1 VTPPV
6 VRLHLPALLLLACLV
21 LVAPPPAVAQT
32 RDASPSARELRQAY
46 PLHDGKEPAAAE
58 AATPASTTPA
68 PSDPPREGGSSQAS
82 LRFAVAAVMAI
93 IAFAAGFALAL
104 RPSSRRSQD
113 HSPPSTGAAAVTP
126 TIAASDRKDSSQ
138 AVALPPTTRRG
149 WTAETEWCPAG
160 GEACF
165 RVVARATEGTATA
178 VVAES
183 ARFEWPPAGAA
194 VPALT
199 AAAEELETRA
209 VAAGWRPLPPGDAWY
224 AKRYAW
230 EPVASMPA
238 APGRFDRR
246 AAWPENTERL
256 WRCEVELDEGPG
268 DARFRAVVRRPGSR
282 HGRTIGAS
290 TEVRGLAAAL
300 LDIGWEAAGTGTNWY
315 SERFVWRGEGTPPD
329 RVAPIST
336 PTSRT
341 T

>member
-1 VTPPV
+1 V
-6 VRLHLPALLLLACLV
+6 VRLHLPALLLLACLA

-32 RDASPSARELRQAY
+32 RDASPSARELREAY
-46 PLHDGKEPAAAE
+46 PLHDRQEPAAAE
-58 AATPASTTPA
+58 AATPASATPA
-68 PSDPPREGGSSQAS
+68 PSDPPREGGASQAS
-82 LRFAVAAVMAI
+82 LRFAVAAVMVI
-93 IAFAAGFALAL
+93 LAFAAGFALTL
-104 RPSSRRSQD
+104 RSSRRRSQD
-113 HSPPSTGAAAVTP
+113 DSPPSTDAATVTP
-126 TIAASDRKDSSQ
+126 RNAALQRADTSQ
-138 AVALPPTTRRG
+138 AVASPPTTRRG

-165 RVVARATEGTATA
+165 RVVARATEGTAAA

-183 ARFEWPPAGAA
+183 ARFEWPPTGAA

-199 AAAEELETRA
+199 AAAEELETRM

-230 EPVASMPA
+230 EPVASVPA
-238 APGRFDRR
+238 AAGRFERR

-256 WRCEVELDEGPG
+256 WRCEVELDGGAG
-268 DARFRAVVRRPGSR
+268 DARFRAVVRRPGSG

-300 LDIGWEAAGTGTNWY
+300 LDTGWEAAGTGANWY